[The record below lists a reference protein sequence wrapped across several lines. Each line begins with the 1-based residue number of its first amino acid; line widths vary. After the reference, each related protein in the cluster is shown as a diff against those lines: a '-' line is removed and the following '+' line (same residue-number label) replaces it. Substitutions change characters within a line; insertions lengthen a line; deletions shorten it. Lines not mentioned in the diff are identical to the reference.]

1 MTIDEAIT
9 RYEETADNLEKCADR
24 IDELKCDSTTTR
36 QSEEFH
42 RQLADWLRELKAYR
56 EIITN
61 APQIVTEKYG
71 SDIIEGYADI
81 YDMLREVQNESKSNR
96 D

>member
-1 MTIDEAIT
+1 MTIDEVIKMFEDNAKW
-9 RYEETADNLEKCADR
+9 YEGCKSFDDSKHFKQLVEW
-24 IDELKCDSTTTR
+24 LK
-36 QSEEFH
+36 
-42 RQLADWLRELKAYR
+42 ELKAYR

-61 APQIVTEKYG
+61 APQIITEKYG